1 MSGPGGVFL
10 ARRLGALR
18 VAGEAVFLRTVVLR
32 VRDVAF
38 GFDLA
43 DRAEE
48 SLDFFMVNGFF
59 HVAANSSSWLYV
71 GVNEVLNQ
79 HATCQKFF
87 VGVFFAD
94 ESLGI

>member
-1 MSGPGGVFL
+1 
-10 ARRLGALR
+10 
-18 VAGEAVFLRTVVLR
+18 
-32 VRDVAF
+32 
-38 GFDLA
+38 
-43 DRAEE
+43 
-48 SLDFFMVNGFF
+48 MVNGFF